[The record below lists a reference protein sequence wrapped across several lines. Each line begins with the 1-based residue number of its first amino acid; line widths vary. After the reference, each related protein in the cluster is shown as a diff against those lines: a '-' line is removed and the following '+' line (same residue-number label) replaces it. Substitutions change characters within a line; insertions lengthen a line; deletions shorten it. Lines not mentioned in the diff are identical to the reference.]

1 MSILA
6 ELSNIFTE
14 LQIPVETGVFTGK
27 APDAYVV
34 LTPLSDSFE
43 VYADNYPEY
52 EVQEVRISLFSK
64 NNYIQWKNRIAAA
77 LLNAEFAI
85 TGRRYIAYE
94 HDTGFHHYAIDAAK
108 EYQI

>member
-1 MSILA
+1 MNILFELNALMDSIGV
-6 ELSNIFTE
+6 
-14 LQIPVETGVFTGK
+14 PVETGVFTGK

-43 VYADNYPEY
+43 VYADNYPEL

-64 NNYIQWKNRIAAA
+64 SNYIPLKRKIERT
-77 LLNAEFAI
+77 LLDKGLTL

-94 HDTGFHHYAIDAAK
+94 EDTGFHHYAIDAAK